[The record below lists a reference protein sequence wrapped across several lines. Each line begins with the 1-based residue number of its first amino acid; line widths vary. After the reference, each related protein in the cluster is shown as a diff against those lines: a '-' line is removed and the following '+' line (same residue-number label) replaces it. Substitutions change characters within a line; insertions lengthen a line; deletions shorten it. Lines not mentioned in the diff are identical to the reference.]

1 MEKNTNMNDILLTT
15 YPTFLTLWLN
25 TGLRDQKPATK
36 RMSYWAIMNKFRV
49 RIQDMIHEITLL
61 QLYAVEKE
69 VASVKQNILLCW
81 RL

>member
-1 MEKNTNMNDILLTT
+1 
-15 YPTFLTLWLN
+15 
-25 TGLRDQKPATK
+25 
-36 RMSYWAIMNKFRV
+36 
-49 RIQDMIHEITLL
+49 MIHEITLL